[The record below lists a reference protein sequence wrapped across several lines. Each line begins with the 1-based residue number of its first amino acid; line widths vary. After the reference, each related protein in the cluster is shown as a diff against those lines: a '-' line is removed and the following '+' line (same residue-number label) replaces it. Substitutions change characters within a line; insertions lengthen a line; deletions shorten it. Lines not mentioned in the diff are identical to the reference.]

1 MPGDL
6 KEKEK
11 KKQDRCAWTVD
22 SAEPFP
28 DRASYTKPDQ
38 SVYPCCVCECQVS
51 KTCIA
56 QHDHM
61 VAVTGM
67 KLQCRCSDVNDIELF
82 GRGLEKLC

>member
-1 MPGDL
+1 M
-6 KEKEK
+6 
-11 KKQDRCAWTVD
+11 
-22 SAEPFP
+22 
-28 DRASYTKPDQ
+28 
-38 SVYPCCVCECQVS
+38 S
-51 KTCIA
+51 KTCVE